1 MQAMMDNGVS
11 EPTPV
16 APGAIL
22 VAAGLTEIPR
32 LLPHVVA
39 EAQSAHAHVALLH
52 SILPS
57 DAGASETNTSL
68 TAWFK
73 MFRDARVILLGAAR
87 QLESHGV
94 ACSTCV
100 REGDAGEVIRAEL
113 ARIQASKLII
123 ARPARAEAAKIGDL
137 TAGVD
142 VPVIA
147 VEV

>member
-1 MQAMMDNGVS
+1 MQATINNGVS
-11 EPTPV
+11 EPAPV
-16 APGAIL
+16 VPGAIL
-22 VAAGLTEIPR
+22 VAAGLSEIPR

-39 EAQSAHAHVALLH
+39 EARSAHTHVALLH

-57 DAGASETNTSL
+57 GAEAPEANPPS

-87 QLESHGV
+87 QIESHGV

-123 ARPARAEAAKIGDL
+123 ARPARAEAAEIGDL

>member
-1 MQAMMDNGVS
+1 MQAIIDNGIS
-11 EPTPV
+11 ESVPV
-16 APGAIL
+16 MAGAIL
-22 VAAGLTEIPR
+22 VAADLAEIPR
-32 LLPHVVA
+32 LLPRVVA

-57 DAGASETNTSL
+57 DAGALETNPPS

-87 QLESHGV
+87 QIESHGV

-123 ARPARAEAAKIGDL
+123 ARPARAEVAEIDDL

-142 VPVIA
+142 IPVIA